1 MSGRRRGAAIC
12 AAMGLVLIA
21 LALPA
26 TAGAAAGDVY
36 VADTDYPATGSTDH
50 GAILRIPPAG
60 GPPTVINSDPTI
72 FMDPNGMVMEPSGT
86 LLVADYNAGPT
97 NSGSLIRVDPVSGA
111 ASTFVTGPPFT
122 APTDVARDPDG
133 SYVVVDEN
141 FDGGPSNQGAVFRVS
156 PSGAVSTI
164 ASGAPFTDLL
174 GVAVSRSRT
183 IYVADEDFGG
193 SNSGGILRVDP
204 TSGAV
209 TPIASGQILDG
220 VDGIALS
227 PDEKFLYAAVFR
239 PNPPTPTD
247 PNKLLR
253 LDLATGQITTVAGFS
268 DIVALAQLP
277 DGGFLISNTDFG
289 TGPSGAAIQR
299 VGPGGSPIT
308 DFSTDANYSYPHDI
322 VVEPARCGGKL
333 PTVVGTDGPD
343 VLQGSAFADVIS
355 GLGGRDTVQG
365 LQGKDTICG
374 GAGKDKLVGGK
385 GKDQLF
391 GGAGKDQLVGGKA
404 KDKCVG
410 GKGKDTGKSCEKG
423 KL

>member
-1 MSGRRRGAAIC
+1 MSGRRRGAALC
-12 AAMGLVLIA
+12 VAMGLVLIA
-21 LALPA
+21 LVLPA

-36 VADTDYPATGSTDH
+36 VADVDYPLNGGTH
-50 GAILRIPPAG
+50 NGAILRIPPAG
-60 GPPTVINSDPTI
+60 GPPTVINADPTI
-72 FMDPNGMVMEPSGT
+72 FRDPNGMLMEPSGT
-86 LLVADYNAGPT
+86 LLVADYGAGPT
-97 NSGSLIRVDPVSGA
+97 NSGSLIRVDPASGA
-111 ASTFVTGPPFT
+111 ASTFVSGPPFT

-133 SYVVVDEN
+133 SFVVVDEN
-141 FDGGPSNQGAVFRVS
+141 FGAGTNAGAVFRVS
-156 PSGAVSTI
+156 PSGSVSTI
-164 ASGAPFTDLL
+164 ASGAPFEDLL

-193 SNSGGILRVDP
+193 NNSGGILRVDP

-209 TPIASGQILDG
+209 TPIASGTTLDG

-239 PNPPTPTD
+239 PNPFNPDD
-247 PNKLLR
+247 PNKLVR
-253 LDLATGQITTVAGFS
+253 VDLATGQLTTIAGFT
-268 DIVALAQLP
+268 DIVAEALLP

-289 TGPSGAAIQR
+289 TGQPGGKIQR

-308 DFSTDANYSYPHDI
+308 DFSTDPNYNYPHDI
-322 VVEPARCGGKL
+322 VVEPARCGGQL

-343 VLQGSAFADVIS
+343 VLQGSAFADVIA
-355 GLGGRDTVQG
+355 GLGGRDTING

-374 GAGKDKLVGGK
+374 GAGKDKLVGGA
-385 GKDQLF
+385 GKDKLF
-391 GGAGKDQLVGGKA
+391 GGKGNDKLIGGKG

-410 GKGKDTGKSCEKG
+410 GKGNDTGKSCEKG